1 MGISLCRI
9 EIKCVGIN
17 GAEISFADL
26 WREAN
31 KSGVPFAALTRIGI
45 FFAFFKQA

>member
-17 GAEISFADL
+17 FGEISFAGIDGVEISFADL
-26 WREAN
+26 W
-31 KSGVPFAALTRIGI
+31 GGG
-45 FFAFFKQA
+45 